1 VKHRRDTDWG
11 LERGALYVRY
21 RSLSLSQHPQR
32 GAVSIGI
39 VIGPFRGVTALQR
52 ADAVWTWYKQVT
64 DNYPAYWRACLDAD
78 IAMSHESGSGT
89 EQWAPVQCHIMTPDQ
104 ALPIVRDMAR
114 IRELFAT
121 APAAAPVAQR
131 VPVTLW
137 DLFGDDDTVV
147 DDYCDI
153 DTQTEDIDD

>member
-1 VKHRRDTDWG
+1 VEAAVKHRRDTDWG

-78 IAMSHESGSGT
+78 ISMSHESGSGT
-89 EQWAPVQCHIMTPDQ
+89 EQWAPVQCHILTPDD
-104 ALPIVRDMAR
+104 ALPIVQDIAR
-114 IRELFAT
+114 IRELFET
-121 APAAAPVAQR
+121 EPAAPVATQR

-137 DLFGDDDTVV
+137 DMLDDE
-147 DDYCDI
+147 
-153 DTQTEDIDD
+153 QEDIDDDA